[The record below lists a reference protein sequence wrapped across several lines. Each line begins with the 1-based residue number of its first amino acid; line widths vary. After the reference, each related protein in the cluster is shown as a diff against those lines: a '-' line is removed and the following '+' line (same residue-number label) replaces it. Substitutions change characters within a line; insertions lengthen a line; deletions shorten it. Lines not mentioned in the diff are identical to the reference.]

1 MNGEQRE
8 AHLYFTLQIS
18 NAVRV
23 KSILIEKKK
32 KETLEVSLTFFH
44 VMKPIP
50 SPPLIEIELTES
62 FVSFSLKRKENNVSN
77 IFYVK
82 NPPIP

>member
-1 MNGEQRE
+1 MVSRE
-8 AHLYFTLQIS
+8 KAHLYFTLQIS

-23 KSILIEKKK
+23 KSILIEKKN
-32 KETLEVSLTFFH
+32 LTFFH
-44 VMKPIP
+44 VIMKPIP

-62 FVSFSLKRKENNVSN
+62 FVSFSLKKKENNISN

-82 NPPIP
+82 NPTIP